1 MSQQVRTAVSE
12 PPNLAIL
19 RAHRADILRIAA
31 SHGASNVRVYGSVAR
46 GDARPDSD
54 IDLLVNFQDGRSLL
68 DEVELQQELTA
79 LLGWTVDIGEDVHRA
94 IRPRVM
100 DEAVPL

>member
-12 PPNLAIL
+12 PPSLAIL
-19 RAHRADILRIAA
+19 RAHRADILRLAA

-54 IDLLVNFQDGRSLL
+54 IDLLVDFQEGRSLL

-79 LLGWTVDIGEDVHRA
+79 LLGWTVDLGEDVHRA

-100 DEAVPL
+100 AEALPL